1 MDFVL
6 RIKAW
11 KLYSQAVYGGE
22 DNGGQR
28 RQKLGQE
35 MEESLATNLPL
46 LRNAIAFNITHN

>member
-11 KLYSQAVYGGE
+11 KLYSQGVYGGE